1 MAGKSEE
8 KNAYIAIQKQA
19 AEVKEAEINSKKKT
33 IDAALEA
40 IAARTKVVEA
50 EKIEATNLAE
60 SADKELARAL
70 PALEAANDAVDKL
83 EGKYIAEMKSMN
95 VPHQD
100 THMVMMAV
108 MTFLGQ
114 ATPWAEIKKV
124 ISKPGFKDSLF
135 TFDKENIP
143 QSRLTKVQKF
153 TRMESFNEGHMFAI
167 SRAAAALCV
176 WVKAIEEYA
185 QALKVVNPKREKKEA
200 AEAKVKA
207 MEEELAAMQ
216 RQFDE
221 MQAELDELQK
231 NYDRI
236 MAQLEEFVK
245 EI

>member
-1 MAGKSEE
+1 
-8 KNAYIAIQKQA
+8 
-19 AEVKEAEINSKKKT
+19 
-33 IDAALEA
+33 
-40 IAARTKVVEA
+40 
-50 EKIEATNLAE
+50 
-60 SADKELARAL
+60 
-70 PALEAANDAVDKL
+70 
-83 EGKYIAEMKSMN
+83 
-95 VPHQD
+95 
-100 THMVMMAV
+100 MMAV

-114 ATPWAEIKKV
+114 PTPWAEIKKV

-185 QALKVVNPKREKKEA
+185 QALKVVVPKREKKEA

-221 MQAELDELQK
+221 MQAELDTLQK
-231 NYDRI
+231 NYDTI
-236 MAQLEEFVK
+236 MKQLDEYQK
-245 EI
+245 EIAKLSLAIDRGEQLVSGLSGEKTRWTASQLMYEEISEKLVGDCLMAAGLISFMGPYPSSYRKEIT